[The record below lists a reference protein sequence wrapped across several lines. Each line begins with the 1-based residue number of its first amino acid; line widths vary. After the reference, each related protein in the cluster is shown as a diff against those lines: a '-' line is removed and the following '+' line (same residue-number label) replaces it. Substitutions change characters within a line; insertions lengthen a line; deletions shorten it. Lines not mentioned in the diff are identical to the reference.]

1 MRTVRHGHAPARRL
15 LSPMARRHGLRRPTT
30 TATARALLI
39 AVAPTSRRNGIT
51 ITTPLPTGTAAIRS
65 RALTIPRLHART
77 QRREPILPRA
87 ATIRLRHAP
96 TPPLAVATVAVV
108 ATVVVA
114 AVVEVVAEALTVA
127 EVVVEALTAVEAAEA
142 LTAAGAVEVPALTGG
157 TNLFAN
163 SKARPLSPDGP
174 FAFQYHLQV
183 KFSEPHGLTRS
194 NARGITPTQLFR
206 PAGVR

>member
-96 TPPLAVATVAVV
+96 TPPLAVATVAGA
-108 ATVVVA
+108 ATVVA
-114 AVVEVVAEALTVA
+114 AVVVAVEAPVHTATEAA
-127 EVVVEALTAVEAAEA
+127 EVLTAVEVA
-142 LTAAGAVEVPALTGG
+142 
-157 TNLFAN
+157 
-163 SKARPLSPDGP
+163 
-174 FAFQYHLQV
+174 
-183 KFSEPHGLTRS
+183 
-194 NARGITPTQLFR
+194 
-206 PAGVR
+206 

>member
-15 LSPMARRHGLRRPTT
+15 LSPMARRHGVRRPTT

-51 ITTPLPTGTAAIRS
+51 ITTPLHTGTAAIRS

-96 TPPLAVATVAVV
+96 TPPLAAATVA
-108 ATVVVA
+108 
-114 AVVEVVAEALTVA
+114 VVAEALTVEEVVVEALAA
-127 EVVVEALTAVEAAEA
+127 EVVVEALTV
-142 LTAAGAVEVPALTGG
+142 AGAVEVPVLTGG

-163 SKARPLSPDGP
+163 SKARPLNPDGP
-174 FAFQYHLQV
+174 FV
-183 KFSEPHGLTRS
+183 FSASAASEIL
-194 NARGITPTQLFR
+194 
-206 PAGVR
+206 

>member
-15 LSPMARRHGLRRPTT
+15 LSPMARRRGLRRPTT

-39 AVAPTSRRNGIT
+39 AVAPTSRRNGTT
-51 ITTPLPTGTAAIRS
+51 ITTPLHTGTAAIRS

-96 TPPLAVATVAVV
+96 TPPLAAATVAVV
-108 ATVVVA
+108 A
-114 AVVEVVAEALTVA
+114 EALTA
-127 EVVVEALTAVEAAEA
+127 EVVVEALTV
-142 LTAAGAVEVPALTGG
+142 AGAVEVPALTGG

-163 SKARPLSPDGP
+163 SKARPLNPDGP
-174 FAFQYHLQV
+174 FV
-183 KFSEPHGLTRS
+183 FS
-194 NARGITPTQLFR
+194 
-206 PAGVR
+206 

>member
-39 AVAPTSRRNGIT
+39 AVAPTSRRNGTT
-51 ITTPLPTGTAAIRS
+51 ITTSLQTGTAAIRS

-77 QRREPILPRA
+77 RRREPILPRA

-108 ATVVVA
+108 AEALTLE
-114 AVVEVVAEALTVA
+114 EVVAEALTTEAAA
-127 EVVVEALTAVEAAEA
+127 EVRTAVGAAVAAEVH
-142 LTAAGAVEVPALTGG
+142 TAVG
-157 TNLFAN
+157 
-163 SKARPLSPDGP
+163 
-174 FAFQYHLQV
+174 
-183 KFSEPHGLTRS
+183 
-194 NARGITPTQLFR
+194 
-206 PAGVR
+206 

>member
-51 ITTPLPTGTAAIRS
+51 ITTPLHTGTAAIRS

-96 TPPLAVATVAVV
+96 TPPLAVATV
-108 ATVVVA
+108 
-114 AVVEVVAEALTVA
+114 VEAAEALR
-127 EVVVEALTAVEAAEA
+127 AVEAAEA

-157 TNLFAN
+157 TNLFTN
-163 SKARPLSPDGP
+163 SKARPLNPDGP

-183 KFSEPHGLTRS
+183 KFSEPHVSR
-194 NARGITPTQLFR
+194 
-206 PAGVR
+206 

>member
-15 LSPMARRHGLRRPTT
+15 PSPMARRHGLRRPTT

-96 TPPLAVATVAVV
+96 TPPLAVATVVV
-108 ATVVVA
+108 
-114 AVVEVVAEALTVA
+114 
-127 EVVVEALTAVEAAEA
+127 AAEA

-163 SKARPLSPDGP
+163 SKARPLNPDGP

-183 KFSEPHGLTRS
+183 KFSEPHVSR
-194 NARGITPTQLFR
+194 
-206 PAGVR
+206 VRMLGA

>member
-15 LSPMARRHGLRRPTT
+15 LSPMARHHGLRRPTT
-30 TATARALLI
+30 TATARALLT
-39 AVAPTSRRNGIT
+39 AVAPTSRRNGTT
-51 ITTPLPTGTAAIRS
+51 ITTPLHTGTAAIRN
-65 RALTIPRLHART
+65 RALTIPRLHALPR
-77 QRREPILPRA
+77 RREPILPRA

-96 TPPLAVATVAVV
+96 TPPLAVATVAGA
-108 ATVVVA
+108 ATVVAVA
-114 AVVEVVAEALTVA
+114 APALT
-127 EVVVEALTAVEAAEA
+127 VEAAEA

-194 NARGITPTQLFR
+194 NARGITPTQLF
-206 PAGVR
+206 

>member
-51 ITTPLPTGTAAIRS
+51 ITTPLHTGTAAIRS

-96 TPPLAVATVAVV
+96 TPPLAVATVVGA
-108 ATVVVA
+108 
-114 AVVEVVAEALTVA
+114 AEALTAEAA
-127 EVVVEALTAVEAAEA
+127 EVHTAVEAAEA

-163 SKARPLSPDGP
+163 SKARPLNPDGP

-183 KFSEPHGLTRS
+183 KFSEPHVSR
-194 NARGITPTQLFR
+194 
-206 PAGVR
+206 VRMLGA

>member
-1 MRTVRHGHAPARRL
+1 MRTVRHGHAPARHL
-15 LSPMARRHGLRRPTT
+15 LSPMARHHGLRRPAT
-30 TATARALLI
+30 TATARALLT
-39 AVAPTSRRNGIT
+39 AVAPTSRRNGTT
-51 ITTPLPTGTAAIRS
+51 ITTPLPTGTAAIHS

-96 TPPLAVATVAVV
+96 TPPLAVATVA
-108 ATVVVA
+108 AAVVVA
-114 AVVEVVAEALTVA
+114 VEAPALTAAEVAEALTAA
-127 EVVVEALTAVEAAEA
+127 EVAEALTAAGAAEA

-174 FAFQYHLQV
+174 FV
-183 KFSEPHGLTRS
+183 FSASAASEIL
-194 NARGITPTQLFR
+194 
-206 PAGVR
+206 